1 MLIITALY
9 AGVLGLLLLIL
20 ALRVAVL
27 RMREQVALGVADN
40 RRLERRV
47 RAHGNLTENAPM
59 ALILLLLLE
68 LMATAPLLLHSLGGS
83 FVLGRVL
90 HAWGLSVRSGPSW
103 QRLSGVLLS
112 WTSMLVMAIM
122 LLVESAARL
131 WAQGV

>member
-47 RAHGNLTENAPM
+47 RAHGNLTENAPI
-59 ALILLLLLE
+59 ALIMLLLLE
-68 LMATAPLLLHSLGGS
+68 LMATAPLLLHSLGAS
-83 FVLGRVL
+83 FVLGRIL
-90 HAWGLSVRSGPSW
+90 HAWGLSMRSGPSW
-103 QRLSGVLLS
+103 QRLSGVLLG

-122 LLVESAARL
+122 LLVESALRL
-131 WAQGV
+131 WARGG